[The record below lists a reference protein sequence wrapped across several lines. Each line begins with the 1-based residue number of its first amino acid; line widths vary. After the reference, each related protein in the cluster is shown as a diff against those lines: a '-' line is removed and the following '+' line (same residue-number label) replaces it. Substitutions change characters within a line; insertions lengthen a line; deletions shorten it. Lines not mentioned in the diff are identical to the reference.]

1 MGNIKVNI
9 EKSPTPLLWIDTS
22 ILIKMAKSSL
32 GEKISE
38 QEKQQV
44 QYLYDAIIKK
54 TKDKKLICPE
64 ADQQEEIE
72 LGERLEKE
80 CREIQAKLSLGIE
93 FIHRQGIEDLLI
105 SKFMKAYIDKDKEVN
120 LTYKELFHGNPIEKL
135 DEALGRQFIIDV
147 HIPLS
152 KEMLEKR
159 KKIKRELPIK
169 WETLRQE
176 KIKAGNTF
184 EQEKEM
190 EFRAYLTA
198 FLKLKRKYISGLLRG
213 EFNVDDF
220 LGAAGFM
227 HYEKIWDSYK
237 GEPRG
242 LEGLALFFL
251 SDYFKQIPTIN
262 IGCSLR
268 ARLATSPN
276 PIKSGDY
283 LDIGQ
288 ISTVLPFFTFI
299 ITDRAMKNHIQSLG
313 FHKVYNT
320 GVLSMRDFVEVKK
333 FIESL

>member
-1 MGNIKVNI
+1 MDNIKVNI
-9 EKSPTPLLWIDTS
+9 EKSPIPLLWIDTS

-38 QEKQQV
+38 QEKQRV
-44 QYLYDAIIKK
+44 QYIYDAIIEK

-93 FIHRQGIEDLLI
+93 FIYRQGIEDLLI
-105 SKFMKAYIDKDKEVN
+105 GKFMKAYINKDKEVN
-120 LTYKELFHGNPIEKL
+120 LTYKELFHGDPIEKL
-135 DEALGRQFIIDV
+135 DEALGQQFIIDV
-147 HIPLS
+147 HIPLP

-159 KKIKRELPIK
+159 KKIKREIPTE
-169 WETLRQE
+169 WETLRQG

-190 EFRAYLTA
+190 EFGAYLTA
-198 FLKLKRKYISGLLRG
+198 FLKLKRKYITGLLRG

-227 HYEKIWDSYK
+227 CYEKMWESYK
-237 GEPRG
+237 GEPQG
-242 LEGLALFFL
+242 LNGLALFFL
-251 SDYFKQIPTIN
+251 SNYFKQIPTIN

-283 LDIGQ
+283 LDIAQ
-288 ISTVLPFFTFI
+288 ISTVLPFFNLI
-299 ITDRAMKNHIQSLG
+299 ITDRDMKNHIHFLG
-313 FHKVYNT
+313 LQKVYNT
-320 GVLSMRDFVEVKK
+320 EVLSIRDFDKIKNFLE
-333 FIESL
+333 FL